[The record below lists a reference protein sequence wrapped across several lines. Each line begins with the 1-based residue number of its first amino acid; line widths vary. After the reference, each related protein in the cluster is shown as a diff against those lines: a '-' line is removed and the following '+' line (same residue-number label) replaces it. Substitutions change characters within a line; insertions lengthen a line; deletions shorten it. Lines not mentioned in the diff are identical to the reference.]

1 MALKVSGTPKNP
13 KNYWFYLFCILMS
26 FLFYGNTLKNGYSM
40 DDELVTTTDKQI
52 HPNVEKGIAGIKD
65 IFTSRYAQDGKQSY
79 SYRPITTYSFAI
91 EYDLFKDA
99 ENRAKVSH
107 TISVLL
113 YALCGILLFIF
124 LQTLFK
130 QETWWFSALVVLIFL
145 IHPIHSEV
153 VNSIKSRD
161 ELLAFNFGLL
171 ILINVLKY
179 FDYKKIKN
187 LLFAILSLFLCIF
200 SKETGTIF
208 VVLIPVVLYFFRDIN
223 VKKLI
228 FTIIIVGTTFF
239 LLKKGFKI
247 MLDKESIRYF
257 QYFEN
262 PLYELD
268 FSYRIP
274 MFFYTILLYI
284 VLLFKPFPLKYY
296 YGYDEVS
303 LVGFGNWEFYL
314 SLVVFITLIFFM
326 LKGLKDKKLY
336 SFIILFF
343 FLAIGGAANLLF
355 PLPGI
360 IAERFAFVA
369 STAFSIFIAWLI
381 FSLYKTSITTKIKS
395 QKITYLWIFL
405 ILITG
410 SSFIY
415 SFNRNKAWESSMSIY
430 ATDIAKLKN
439 SMKANSLLATEYAT
453 SASIILRSGNMDEF
467 SNMMMLADSS
477 LKYYENAL
485 NIYDKYANTHN
496 NIGFVYFNLKN
507 NVYKGLPYWREAI
520 RLDENYQE
528 AWFNYGSALGKI
540 KRHYD
545 ELGVVLGY
553 TPDLTFTPSNDSLI
567 EQLQQI
573 NSDESII
580 KKFES
585 WETLNHLENIYRKIW
600 SGNNLN
606 PNMAISFGNYFDN
619 YLKYKNDLLLETG
632 AGEYVKRIVKQPLNQ
647 QGQILGQTMFK
658 LRENL
663 ALQIKKELKSS
674 NWPEEDL
681 IRTGSYLYRDSFYN
695 AFDQLYEIDSTYPR
709 QFNTV
714 SQFASTDENAEKL
727 IEWGYRFVR
736 VYPENSGQG
745 YMQIASA
752 YGNIGDTINAIK
764 FFETALKHSEKELK
778 LIREKRDKLSSDKI
792 SQLQNDIEKIKIS
805 LVNFTPKEKQN

>member
-1 MALKVSGTPKNP
+1 MALKVSGTPKSP
-13 KNYWFYLFCILMS
+13 KNYWFYLFCILIS
-26 FLFYGNTLKNGYSM
+26 FLFYGNTLKNGFSM
-40 DDELVTTTDKQI
+40 DDELVTTTQKQS
-52 HPNVEKGIAGIKD
+52 HPNIEKGIAGIKD

-79 SYRPITTYSFAI
+79 AYRPVTTYSFAI

-130 QETWWFSALVVLIFL
+130 QEAWWFSALVVLIFL
-145 IHPIHSEV
+145 IHPLHSEV
-153 VNSIKSRD
+153 VNNIKSRD

-171 ILINVLKY
+171 MLINVLKY

-187 LLFAILSLFLCIF
+187 LLFGILSLFLCIF

-208 VVLIPVVLYFFRDIN
+208 VALIPVVLYFFRDIN

-228 FTIIIVGTTFF
+228 FTIIVVGTAFF
-239 LLKKGFKI
+239 LFKKGFKI
-247 MLDKESIRYF
+247 MLDKESVRYF

-268 FSYRIP
+268 FSSRIP

-303 LVGFGNWEFYL
+303 LVGYGNWEFYL
-314 SLVVFITLIFFM
+314 SLAVFLTLFFFM

-381 FSLYKTSITTKIKS
+381 FNLYKTSITNKIKS
-395 QKITYLWIFL
+395 QKSSYLWVFL

-430 ATDIAKLKN
+430 STDIVKLRN

-453 SASIILRSGNMDEF
+453 SASIVLRSGNMDEF
-467 SNMMMLADSS
+467 TNMMMLADSS
-477 LKYYENAL
+477 LKYYESAL

-545 ELGVVLGY
+545 ELGVVLGH
-553 TPDLTFTPSNDSLI
+553 TPNLTFTPSSDSLI
-567 EQLQQI
+567 QQFQKI
-573 NSDESII
+573 NSEESLI

-606 PNMAISFGNYFDN
+606 PSMAISFGNYFDN
-619 YLKYKNDLLLETG
+619 YLKHKNDLLRETG

-647 QGQILGQTMFK
+647 QGQLLGQTMFK

-663 ALQIKKELKSS
+663 ALKIKKELKSS
-674 NWPEEDL
+674 NWSEEEL
-681 IRTGSYLYRDSFYN
+681 IRTGSYLYRDSFYIV
-695 AFDQLYEIDSTYPR
+695 FDKLYEIDPNYSR

-714 SQFASTDENAEKL
+714 SQFASADENAQKL
-727 IEWGYRFVR
+727 IEWGHRFVEA
-736 VYPENSGQG
+736 YPEDSGQG

-752 YGNIGDTINAIK
+752 YQRMNNVDSATTYFSKALVFLESDLSDMKMEKNAQKQQI
-764 FFETALKHSEKELK
+764 
-778 LIREKRDKLSSDKI
+778 DKLTKDI
-792 SQLQNDIEKIKIS
+792 QQLK
-805 LVNFTPKEKQN
+805 NFLNSTEFKE